1 MAQFFNYLKDYC
13 RDNDINI
20 EFGWKEKNR
29 RKEITEALDILIAAN
44 ETKKLEIVKK
54 LIHNYLAVD
63 ELMKNL
69 EYIPYYEEF
78 RKYGP
83 RGVAEYMENELDT
96 FKRCLTGSMTAMAKD
111 EELKKFCKKLMRWDK
126 WDDEDEDEDAHA

>member
-1 MAQFFNYLKDYC
+1 MEQFLNDVKDYC
-13 RDNDINI
+13 RDNDMEI

-54 LIHNYLAVD
+54 LIHNYLVVD
-63 ELMKNL
+63 QLMKNL

-83 RGVAEYMENELDT
+83 RGVAEYMVNELDT
-96 FKRCLTGSMTAMAKD
+96 FKRCLTGSMIAMAKD
-111 EELKKFCKKLMRWDK
+111 KKLMGWNK
-126 WDDEDEDEDAHA
+126 